1 MMTLLK
7 LKPINQTWRRRKAA
21 VAATVGAVTVG
32 AAVAYLRCVLSQP
45 AARGAIHQYL
55 RIILNSDS

>member
-21 VAATVGAVTVG
+21 VAATVGA
-32 AAVAYLRCVLSQP
+32 AVAYLRCVLSQP
-45 AARGAIHQYL
+45 AGRGAIHQYL